1 MTGYSNLPAAC
12 TRCSGDL
19 QYADTFREQWAWL
32 HIIIVTSW
40 QPCSYGVV
48 CSVQCEADRSRN
60 FPAKGLMTVCGA
72 RACANPGQFLAGS
85 QQSKHRL
92 WLLHGC
98 SHSFCCHFTS
108 RTGYFTAPDICI
120 PGLRCTG
127 GQNSINRFHRF
138 AWKYNLIA
146 TDRSILCGSNHAA
159 RRVKQHCISATNHT
173 IMILSLGSQIH
184 GTRLN
189 QMAGRFGTSFI
200 IE

>member
-1 MTGYSNLPAAC
+1 
-12 TRCSGDL
+12 
-19 QYADTFREQWAWL
+19 
-32 HIIIVTSW
+32 
-40 QPCSYGVV
+40 
-48 CSVQCEADRSRN
+48 
-60 FPAKGLMTVCGA
+60 MTVCGA

-92 WLLHGC
+92 WLLHGS

-108 RTGYFTAPDICI
+108 RTGYFTARDICI

-159 RRVKQHCISATNHT
+159 RRVKQSTAYSSPSRLMSLCSTDTWDATQPNDWKVWNIIYHR
-173 IMILSLGSQIH
+173 IDHLHFLHPLRFLSFSTNGLRQGLHHFSLDTLI
-184 GTRLN
+184 
-189 QMAGRFGTSFI
+189 
-200 IE
+200 